1 MYERKCSNTGK
12 VTYTQFELLKKDFL
26 ADVKTEL
33 LMIDIP
39 QDLMFNWDQIPI
51 QLVPTGEWTMNHAKE
66 NLMKFDDKM
75 PDLSSRGN
83 NYC

>member
-1 MYERKCSNTGK
+1 MKGNVPTTSK
-12 VTYTQFELLKKDFL
+12 VTYTQFELLKEDFL
-26 ADVKTEL
+26 ADDKTEL

-39 QDLMFNWDQIPI
+39 QDLMFYWDQIPI

-75 PDLSSRGN
+75 PDLSSCGN